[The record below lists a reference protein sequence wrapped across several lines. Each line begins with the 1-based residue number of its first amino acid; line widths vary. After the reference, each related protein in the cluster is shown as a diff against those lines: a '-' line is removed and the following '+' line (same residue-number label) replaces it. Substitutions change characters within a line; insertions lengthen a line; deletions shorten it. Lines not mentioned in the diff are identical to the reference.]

1 MSIRRKLYLNFGLVL
16 LVVVFLCLIN
26 IAAVQREH
34 SARNATQHAFDFS
47 QEVEGIRF
55 QMMQNRQQ
63 LSNYLLSGSNNEVNS
78 LTDGLAKLREAI
90 SKAGQQAQTDQQ
102 KNSLSKLSD
111 SERDWEN
118 NFARP
123 LIEKRKQVDSGN
135 ATVGELQ
142 IQYLQLDPVVWTSK
156 STTHVDELERFI
168 DQDLS
173 DQRKEDAT
181 ASTVTM
187 LVAILGAALALGVG
201 SFIAYRTTNAIL
213 NPLDRLIG
221 VAREIGETGDL
232 EHQIDIRQN
241 DEIGVLAK
249 TFSTM
254 VGYLREMSQVSE
266 AIARGDLTVQVR
278 PRSQRDT
285 LAIAFTRMIEG
296 LRSLVSAVRDSASQV
311 SSGSNQVASASEE
324 SAKLSVQASSSID
337 EVTSTMHEMSV
348 NVQNMVKST
357 QMQSSSVSETSSSID
372 EMVASIQR
380 VADTA
385 KVLLDISQRSRE
397 EVQAG
402 ISTMQKTT
410 DGLGRI
416 NTSIQSS
423 SEIIDVLGTRA
434 DDIGKIIEVID
445 DLAEQTNLLALNAAI
460 EAARAGEHGLGFAVV
475 AEEVRKLAEK
485 SAASTKEISE
495 LIQSIQKEA
504 RRAVEN
510 MQKSTTIVD
519 EGLTLGTDLNGALK
533 KISNVV
539 TEVYKFAQEIGAA
552 TNEQSHGSSQIAKA
566 TTRLNELT
574 HEINSAVEEQA
585 SGAQAVVM
593 AMERMRELIQRFT
606 SGSTELAASAE
617 QMSKMS
623 RVLIDSMDRFS
634 IDANSSRV
642 PAAPPAY
649 GRGDNGNGYGKS
661 NGYSY
666 GNGSGNGNGNGNGS
680 FENAYGVARV

>member
-1 MSIRRKLYLNFGLVL
+1 MSIRKRLYLNFGFVISI
-16 LVVVFLCLIN
+16 VFVLCLLN
-26 IAAVQREH
+26 VLAVQREH
-34 SARNATQHAFDFS
+34 SARAATQHAFDVAQAS
-47 QEVEGIRF
+47 ESIRF
-55 QMMQNRQQ
+55 QMMQNRQL
-63 LSNYLLSGSNNEVNS
+63 LSNYLLSGSSGDANS
-78 LTDGLAKLREAI
+78 LTDGMAKLQEAI
-90 SKAGQQAQTDQQ
+90 RRTAEKASNEQQ
-102 KNSLSKLSD
+102 KNLLLKLSD
-111 SERDWEN
+111 AERDWEN

-123 LIEKRKQVDSGN
+123 LIDKRKQVDSGN
-135 ATVGELQ
+135 ATVSELQ
-142 IQYLQLDPVVWTSK
+142 IQYLQLDPVSWTNK
-156 STTHVDELERFI
+156 STTFLDDLERVTN
-168 DQDLS
+168 QDVAE
-173 DQRKEDAT
+173 QRKADTT
-181 ASTVTM
+181 ASFWTLTI
-187 LVAILGAALALGVG
+187 AIVGGLLGLGIGIV
-201 SFIAYRTTNAIL
+201 IAFKTSNSIIE
-213 NPLDRLIG
+213 PLTRLMKIS
-221 VAREIGETGDL
+221 REIGESGDL
-232 EHQIDIRQN
+232 DHQIDIRRS
-241 DEIGVLAK
+241 DEIGELAV
-249 TFSTM
+249 TFSSM
-254 VGYLREMSQVSE
+254 VSYLKEMSAVSE
-266 AIARGDLTVQVR
+266 AIARGDLSVQVH
-278 PRSQRDT
+278 PRSARDT
-285 LAIAFTRMIEG
+285 LAIAFMRMVDG
-296 LRSLVSAVRDSASQV
+296 LRQLVSAVRDSASQV

-357 QMQSSSVSETSSSID
+357 QMQSASVSETSSSID

-402 ISTMQKTT
+402 IGTMQKTT
-410 DGLGRI
+410 DGLTRI
-416 NTSIQSS
+416 NDSITSSA
-423 SEIIDVLGTRA
+423 EIIDILGNRA

-485 SAASTKEISE
+485 SASSTKEISE

-510 MQKSTTIVD
+510 MEKSTTIVN
-519 EGLTLGTDLNGALK
+519 EGLSLGSDLNGALK
-533 KISNVV
+533 KISSVV

-552 TNEQSHGSSQIAKA
+552 TTEQSHGSSQIAKA

-593 AMERMRELIQRFT
+593 AMERMRELVQRFT

-623 RVLIDSMDRFS
+623 RVLLDSMDRFTLDGGNVRPGVVAS
-634 IDANSSRV
+634 Q
-642 PAAPPAY
+642 APY
-649 GRGDNGNGYGKS
+649 GRNPGNGNGF
-661 NGYSY
+661 NG
-666 GNGSGNGNGNGNGS
+666 GNGSGSGNGNGNGYDLASAGYALS
-680 FENAYGVARV
+680 RS